1 MSLQETP
8 KANRLHIAFFGR
20 TNSGKSSLVNAIS
33 GQQAAL
39 VSSVPG
45 TTTDPVYRNMEIH
58 PIGPCVLIDT
68 AGFGDESSLGE
79 KRMEQTQKVA
89 DQADVAVMLFSG
101 ESMDLELKWMEK
113 LRGKK
118 VPVIPVIS
126 KSDTGLELES
136 LTKRI
141 HKEVGEAP
149 LVVSAVKKENIDAL
163 KDRIAQCCPDFFEI
177 DRITAHLV
185 SPQDVVLLVMPQDIQ
200 APKGRLILPQVQ
212 TIRDLLDQKCICI
225 CSTADQMDR
234 ALEAL
239 KHPPKLIIT
248 DSQVFGLVYEKKP
261 KESLLTSFSILF
273 ARYKGDLEAFVQ
285 GAAAIDALTESS
297 RVLIAEA
304 CTHNALDEDI
314 GRVKIPNLLRKKVGK
329 DLKVDVVSGADF
341 PEDLTPYQLII
352 HCGGC
357 MFNRKHILSRVE
369 RAKGQQV
376 PITNYGVAIAKLTGI
391 LDKIDC

>member
-68 AGFGDESSLGE
+68 AGFGDVKQPGE
-79 KRMEQTQKVA
+79 KRMEQTRKVA

-136 LTKRI
+136 L
-141 HKEVGEAP
+141 
-149 LVVSAVKKENIDAL
+149 N
-163 KDRIAQCCPDFFEI
+163 
-177 DRITAHLV
+177 
-185 SPQDVVLLVMPQDIQ
+185 
-200 APKGRLILPQVQ
+200 
-212 TIRDLLDQKCICI
+212 QK
-225 CSTADQMDR
+225 
-234 ALEAL
+234 
-239 KHPPKLIIT
+239 
-248 DSQVFGLVYEKKP
+248 DSQRGGGGALGGQRGEK
-261 KESLLTSFSILF
+261 
-273 ARYKGDLEAFVQ
+273 
-285 GAAAIDALTESS
+285 
-297 RVLIAEA
+297 
-304 CTHNALDEDI
+304 
-314 GRVKIPNLLRKKVGK
+314 
-329 DLKVDVVSGADF
+329 
-341 PEDLTPYQLII
+341 
-352 HCGGC
+352 
-357 MFNRKHILSRVE
+357 RKHRRVE
-369 RAKGQQV
+369 RPNCPMLSGFF
-376 PITNYGVAIAKLTGI
+376 
-391 LDKIDC
+391 